1 MKRYFAYGSN
11 LDSAQMNFRC
21 PENRRIGKAILPGYR
36 WIITTRGYANVV
48 PCQQEAVEGVLYE
61 ISDSDEA
68 ELDRY
73 EGVAQGHYEKK
84 TVRILLNGEVTQAM
98 IYIDPITEEGRPR
111 EEYVR
116 RIENGI
122 RDAELS
128 PDYVERSLRRWLI
141 S

>member
-11 LDSAQMNFRC
+11 MDRAQMNSRC
-21 PENRRIGKAILPGYR
+21 PENRRIGKATLPGYR

-48 PCQQEAVEGVLYE
+48 PCQEEAVEGVLYE
-61 ISDSDEA
+61 ISESDEA

-73 EGVAQGHYEKK
+73 EGVASGCYEKK
-84 TVRILLNGEVTQAM
+84 TVRILLNGDVTHAM
-98 IYIDPITEEGRPR
+98 IYVDPIVEEGCI
-111 EEYVR
+111 EAEYVR

-128 PDYVERSLRRWLI
+128 PAYVERSIRKWLL